1 MRKLRVLYA
10 LGLTC
15 TLLAFNV
22 LSQPI
27 AMAGELNGF
36 RIHTQDKSVTI
47 TLLGDQAISYN
58 TERRDHQ
65 LTITLPDTKLS
76 KKLLDEGL
84 PVVIDDQNRF
94 IGRAVPT
101 ADGKVKIIIPNLP
114 AEGYAVSIHQQHGSA
129 ASSGTAPS
137 IASSA
142 KQTAPSAKRTPK
154 ILPNQSSIDSV
165 LKPRSA
171 VKTDSKQAFD
181 QVLSRLPSSNVA
193 KQMPLRP
200 SIASAPKLLPP
211 KTILDKLNNP
221 SPMMLSTVE
230 PSSTDGK
237 RPGTIW
243 NPYVVKIDATPKDAN
258 TSQDAVNSTQ
268 LYPRSEYNAPPQN
281 NNFDPYAHLHHL
293 GNESGF
299 NIPSPPSFSLPNILP
314 GNFHA
319 QAPVLPTPIKSPLL
333 GDLEDNSTIEAAS
346 PSTEAAT
353 PAEKNA
359 KASSK
364 TTKNKLIVIH
374 SKNSFIASIP
384 EPIKRIL
391 RPIFADVNWIW
402 FAIGLCLSG
411 IGLFCL
417 LGSAVLGRLL
427 FTRNLGFISLPQPL
441 PSPLPDLS
449 PTPKITPPVESP
461 LQNQL
466 NQRRPIRGGLGF
478 QDVAIVNALDYSHRS
493 TSSVTEAVRH
503 NPFRE
508 RFSARTHA
516 RPKAKSA
523 STIR

>member
-1 MRKLRVLYA
+1 MRKSRVLYA
-10 LGLTC
+10 LGLTL
-15 TLLAFNV
+15 TLLAFNG

-27 AMAGELNGF
+27 VMAGELSGF
-36 RIHTQDKSVTI
+36 HIHTQDKSVTI
-47 TLLGDQAISYN
+47 TLVGDQAIPYS
-58 TERRDHQ
+58 TERHDHQ
-65 LTITLPDTKLS
+65 LTITLSDTKLS

-114 AEGYAVSIHQQHGSA
+114 AEGYAVSIHQQHGATASTPSITSSA
-129 ASSGTAPS
+129 RPASSTKS
-137 IASSA
+137 HS
-142 KQTAPSAKRTPK
+142 KQLMK
-154 ILPNQSSIDSV
+154 QSGIDSV

-171 VKTDSKQAFD
+171 VKTDSKKAFE

-200 SIASAPKLLPP
+200 SIASTSKILPP
-211 KTILDKLNNP
+211 RTIFDKLNNP

-230 PSSTDGK
+230 PNSTDPAGK

-243 NPYVVKIDATPKDAN
+243 NPYVVKIDPNPKESN
-258 TSQDAVNSTQ
+258 TSQDDVNSTR
-268 LYPRSEYNAPPQN
+268 LYPHSDYNTPTQN
-281 NNFDPYAHLHHL
+281 NTFDPYAHLHNL
-293 GNESGF
+293 GSESGYVL
-299 NIPSPPSFSLPNILP
+299 PSPPNFNLPNILP
-314 GNFHA
+314 GNFHV
-319 QAPVLPTPIKSPLL
+319 QHPVSPAPIKSPLL

-346 PSTEAAT
+346 PSTEAAST
-353 PAEKNA
+353 
-359 KASSK
+359 SQTDSK
-364 TTKNKLIVIH
+364 KTKNKLTIIH
-374 SKNSFIASIP
+374 KNSFIDSIP
-384 EPIKRIL
+384 EPIQRIL
-391 RPIFADVNWIW
+391 RPVFAGSHVNWIL

-427 FTRNLGFISLPQPL
+427 FTRNLGFIPVPQPL
-441 PSPLPDLS
+441 PSPLPDMS
-449 PTPKITPPVESP
+449 PTQKVSPAVESP
-461 LQNQL
+461 LQNQF

-493 TSSVTEAVRH
+493 TSSVSEAVRH

-516 RPKAKSA
+516 RPRSKSA

>member
-1 MRKLRVLYA
+1 
-10 LGLTC
+10 
-15 TLLAFNV
+15 
-22 LSQPI
+22 
-27 AMAGELNGF
+27 MAGELNGF

-114 AEGYAVSIHQQHGSA
+114 AEGYAVSIHQQHGA
-129 ASSGTAPS
+129 TASSLTVPS
-137 IASSA
+137 IASSTKA
-142 KQTAPSAKRTPK
+142 DSSISSAKRSPK
-154 ILPNQSSIDSV
+154 ILPKQSSIDSV

-211 KTILDKLNNP
+211 RTVLDKLNNP

-258 TSQDAVNSTQ
+258 TSQDPVNSTQ

-293 GNESGF
+293 GSESGF
-299 NIPSPPSFSLPNILP
+299 NIPSPPSFNLPNILP

-319 QAPVLPTPIKSPLL
+319 PAPVLPAPIKSPLL
-333 GDLEDNSTIEAAS
+333 GDLEDNSTIEAAAN
-346 PSTEAAT
+346 STETVA
-353 PAEKNA
+353 PAKT
-359 KASSK
+359 SSK
-364 TTKNKLIVIH
+364 ITKNKLIVIH
-374 SKNSFIASIP
+374 PKNSFIASIP

-427 FTRNLGFISLPQPL
+427 FTRNLGFISIPQPL

-449 PTPKITPPVESP
+449 PTQKLAPPVESP

-493 TSSVTEAVRH
+493 TSSVSEAVRH

-516 RPKAKSA
+516 RPKSKSA
-523 STIR
+523 SNIR